1 MSPLIAPL
9 ILAVI
14 AGPVG
19 CMIVWRRM
27 AYFGDAI
34 AHSALLGVALGL
46 SIGFAPNIG
55 VALICGIFAGTLV
68 YLQHRRKLSI
78 DTLLGILAHGAL
90 ALGLLLVFWTSVETG
105 HTPHSETH
113 HPEALTTQ
121 TAEQIDPHVILET
134 YLLGSL
140 ENITMSQNITL
151 IIGAI
156 MIAITL
162 KLVWEPLILM
172 TLNLDLA
179 RAEGVPTLRL
189 QYIMMGIMAALVVLG
204 LQITGVLFIT
214 SLLIMPAAAA
224 RQISKTPEK
233 MIIWAVIFAFSGV
246 LAGYIAAQQ
255 AELPPGPTIVSA
267 LTIIFIISLFISVF
281 LRKKNPRI

>member
-1 MSPLIAPL
+1 MSALIAP
-9 ILAVI
+9 IVLAVI

-19 CMIVWRRM
+19 CLIVWRRM

-46 SIGFAPNIG
+46 FIGFAPNIG
-55 VALICGIFAGTLV
+55 VALICAIFAVLLV

-90 ALGLLLVFWTSVETG
+90 ALGLLLVFWSALETG
-105 HTPHSETH
+105 HNTHNGSNHS
-113 HPEALTTQ
+113 
-121 TAEQIDPHVILET
+121 IDPHTLLEI

-140 ENITMSQNITL
+140 ENISMNQNIIL
-151 IIGAI
+151 IVGASL
-156 MIAITL
+156 IAITL
-162 KLVWEPLILM
+162 KLIWEPLILM
-172 TLNLDLA
+172 TLNIDLA

-189 QYIMMGIMAALVVLG
+189 QYIMMGIMTALVVMG

-224 RQISKTPEK
+224 RQISTTPEK
-233 MIIWAVIFAFSGV
+233 MILWAIIFAFSGV
-246 LAGYIAAQQ
+246 LTGYMASHEAH
-255 AELPPGPTIVSA
+255 LPPGPSIVSA
-267 LTIIFIISLFISVF
+267 LTVIFIISLLISVF
-281 LRKKNPRI
+281 LRRKNPRI

>member
-1 MSPLIAPL
+1 MSALIAPL
-9 ILAVI
+9 VLAVI

-19 CMIVWRRM
+19 CLIVWRRM

-46 SIGFAPNIG
+46 FIGFAPNIG
-55 VALICGIFAGTLV
+55 VALICAIFAVLLV

-90 ALGLLLVFWTSVETG
+90 ALGLLLVFWSALETG
-105 HTPHSETH
+105 HNTHNGSNHS
-113 HPEALTTQ
+113 
-121 TAEQIDPHVILET
+121 IDPHTLLEI

-140 ENITMSQNITL
+140 ENISMNQNIIL
-151 IIGAI
+151 IVGASL
-156 MIAITL
+156 IAITL
-162 KLVWEPLILM
+162 KLIWEPLILM
-172 TLNLDLA
+172 TLNIDLA

-189 QYIMMGIMAALVVLG
+189 QYIMMGIMTALVVMG

-224 RQISKTPEK
+224 RQISTTPER
-233 MIIWAVIFAFSGV
+233 MILWAIIFAFSGV
-246 LAGYIAAQQ
+246 LTGYMASHEAH
-255 AELPPGPTIVSA
+255 LPPGPSIVSA
-267 LTIIFIISLFISVF
+267 LTVIFIISLLISVF
-281 LRKKNPRI
+281 LRRKNPRI

>member
-1 MSPLIAPL
+1 MSALIAPL
-9 ILAVI
+9 VLAVI

-19 CMIVWRRM
+19 CLIVWRRM

-46 SIGFAPNIG
+46 FIGFAPNIG
-55 VALICGIFAGTLV
+55 VALICAIFAVLLV

-90 ALGLLLVFWTSVETG
+90 ALGLLLVFWSALETG
-105 HTPHSETH
+105 HNTHNGSNHS
-113 HPEALTTQ
+113 
-121 TAEQIDPHVILET
+121 IDPHTLLEI

-140 ENITMSQNITL
+140 ENISMNQNIIL
-151 IIGAI
+151 IVGASL
-156 MIAITL
+156 IAITL
-162 KLVWEPLILM
+162 KLIWEPLILM
-172 TLNLDLA
+172 TLNIDLA

-189 QYIMMGIMAALVVLG
+189 QYIMMGIMTALVVMG

-224 RQISKTPEK
+224 RQISTTPEK
-233 MIIWAVIFAFSGV
+233 MILWAIIFAFSGV
-246 LAGYIAAQQ
+246 LTGYMASHEAH
-255 AELPPGPTIVSA
+255 LPPGPSIVSA
-267 LTIIFIISLFISVF
+267 LTVIFIISLLISVF
-281 LRKKNPRI
+281 LRRKNPRI

>member
-1 MSPLIAPL
+1 MSALIAPL
-9 ILAVI
+9 VLAVI

-19 CMIVWRRM
+19 CLIVWRRM

-46 SIGFAPNIG
+46 FIGFAPNIG
-55 VALICGIFAGTLV
+55 VALICAIFAVLLV

-90 ALGLLLVFWTSVETG
+90 ALGLLLVFWSALETG
-105 HTPHSETH
+105 HNTHNGLNHS
-113 HPEALTTQ
+113 
-121 TAEQIDPHVILET
+121 IDPHTLLEI

-140 ENITMSQNITL
+140 ENISINQNIIL
-151 IIGAI
+151 IVGASL
-156 MIAITL
+156 IAITL
-162 KLVWEPLILM
+162 KLIWEPLILM
-172 TLNLDLA
+172 TLNIDLA

-189 QYIMMGIMAALVVLG
+189 QYIMMGIMTALVVMG

-224 RQISKTPEK
+224 RQISTTPEK
-233 MIIWAVIFAFSGV
+233 MILWAIIFAFSGV
-246 LAGYIAAQQ
+246 LTGYMASHEAH
-255 AELPPGPTIVSA
+255 LPPGPSIVSA
-267 LTIIFIISLFISVF
+267 LTVIFIISLLISVF
-281 LRKKNPRI
+281 LRRKNPRI

>member
-1 MSPLIAPL
+1 MSALIAPL
-9 ILAVI
+9 VLAVI

-19 CMIVWRRM
+19 CLIVWRRM

-46 SIGFAPNIG
+46 FIGFAPNIG
-55 VALICGIFAGTLV
+55 VALICAIFAVLLV

-90 ALGLLLVFWTSVETG
+90 ALGLLLVFWSALETG
-105 HTPHSETH
+105 HNTHNGLNHS
-113 HPEALTTQ
+113 
-121 TAEQIDPHVILET
+121 IDPHTLLEI

-140 ENITMSQNITL
+140 ENISMNQNIIL
-151 IIGAI
+151 IVGASL
-156 MIAITL
+156 IAITL
-162 KLVWEPLILM
+162 KLIWEPLILM
-172 TLNLDLA
+172 TLNIDLA

-189 QYIMMGIMAALVVLG
+189 QYIMMGIMTALVVMG

-224 RQISKTPEK
+224 RQISTTPEK
-233 MIIWAVIFAFSGV
+233 MILWAIIFAFSGV
-246 LAGYIAAQQ
+246 LTGYMASHEAH
-255 AELPPGPTIVSA
+255 LPPGPSIVSA
-267 LTIIFIISLFISVF
+267 LTVIFIISLLISVF
-281 LRKKNPRI
+281 LRRKKPRI

>member
-1 MSPLIAPL
+1 MSALIAPL
-9 ILAVI
+9 VLAVI

-19 CMIVWRRM
+19 CLIVWRRM

-46 SIGFAPNIG
+46 FIGFAPNIG
-55 VALICGIFAGTLV
+55 VALICAIFAVLLV

-90 ALGLLLVFWTSVETG
+90 ALGLLLVFWSALETG
-105 HTPHSETH
+105 HNTHNGSNHS
-113 HPEALTTQ
+113 
-121 TAEQIDPHVILET
+121 IDPHTLLEI

-140 ENITMSQNITL
+140 ENISMNQNIIL
-151 IIGAI
+151 IVGASL
-156 MIAITL
+156 IAITL
-162 KLVWEPLILM
+162 KLIWEPLILM
-172 TLNLDLA
+172 TLNIDLA

-189 QYIMMGIMAALVVLG
+189 QYIMMGIMTALVVMG

-224 RQISKTPEK
+224 RQISTTPEK
-233 MIIWAVIFAFSGV
+233 MILWAIIFAFSGV
-246 LAGYIAAQQ
+246 LTGYMASHEAH
-255 AELPPGPTIVSA
+255 LPPGPSIVSA
-267 LTIIFIISLFISVF
+267 LTVIFIISFLISVF
-281 LRKKNPRI
+281 LRRKNPRI

>member
-1 MSPLIAPL
+1 MSALIAPL
-9 ILAVI
+9 VLAVI

-19 CMIVWRRM
+19 CLIVWRRM

-46 SIGFAPNIG
+46 FIGFAPNIG
-55 VALICGIFAGTLV
+55 VALICAIFAVLLV

-90 ALGLLLVFWTSVETG
+90 ALGLLLVFWSALETG
-105 HTPHSETH
+105 HNSHNGSNHS
-113 HPEALTTQ
+113 
-121 TAEQIDPHVILET
+121 IDPHTLLEI

-140 ENITMSQNITL
+140 ENISMNQNIIL
-151 IIGAI
+151 IVGASL
-156 MIAITL
+156 IAITL
-162 KLVWEPLILM
+162 KLIWEPLILM
-172 TLNLDLA
+172 TLNIDLA

-189 QYIMMGIMAALVVLG
+189 QYIMMGIMTALVVMG

-224 RQISKTPEK
+224 RQISTTPEK
-233 MIIWAVIFAFSGV
+233 MILWAIIFAFSGV
-246 LAGYIAAQQ
+246 LTGYMASHEAH
-255 AELPPGPTIVSA
+255 LPPGPSIVSA
-267 LTIIFIISLFISVF
+267 LTVIFIISLLISVF
-281 LRKKNPRI
+281 LRRKNPRI

>member
-1 MSPLIAPL
+1 MSALIAPL
-9 ILAVI
+9 VLAVI

-19 CMIVWRRM
+19 CLIVWRRM

-46 SIGFAPNIG
+46 FIGFAPNMG
-55 VALICGIFAGTLV
+55 VALICVIFAVLLV

-90 ALGLLLVFWTSVETG
+90 ALGLLLVFWSALETG
-105 HTPHSETH
+105 HNTHNGSNHS
-113 HPEALTTQ
+113 
-121 TAEQIDPHVILET
+121 IDPHTLLEI

-140 ENITMSQNITL
+140 ENISMNQNIIL
-151 IIGAI
+151 IVGASL
-156 MIAITL
+156 IAITL
-162 KLVWEPLILM
+162 KLIWEPLILM
-172 TLNLDLA
+172 TLNIDLA

-189 QYIMMGIMAALVVLG
+189 QYIMMGIMTALVVMG

-224 RQISKTPEK
+224 RQISTTPEK
-233 MIIWAVIFAFSGV
+233 MILWAIIFAFSGV
-246 LAGYIAAQQ
+246 LTGYMASHEAH
-255 AELPPGPTIVSA
+255 LPPGPSIVSA
-267 LTIIFIISLFISVF
+267 LTVIFIISLLISVF
-281 LRKKNPRI
+281 LRRKNPRI

>member
-1 MSPLIAPL
+1 MSALIAPL
-9 ILAVI
+9 VLAVI

-19 CMIVWRRM
+19 CLIVWRRM

-46 SIGFAPNIG
+46 FIGFAPNIG
-55 VALICGIFAGTLV
+55 VALICAIFAVLLV

-90 ALGLLLVFWTSVETG
+90 ALGLLLVFWSALETG
-105 HTPHSETH
+105 HNTHNGSNHS
-113 HPEALTTQ
+113 
-121 TAEQIDPHVILET
+121 IDPHTLLEI

-140 ENITMSQNITL
+140 ENISMNQNIIL
-151 IIGAI
+151 IVGASL
-156 MIAITL
+156 IAITL
-162 KLVWEPLILM
+162 KLIWEPLILM
-172 TLNLDLA
+172 TLNIDLA

-189 QYIMMGIMAALVVLG
+189 QYIMMGIMTALVVMG

-224 RQISKTPEK
+224 RQISTTPEK
-233 MIIWAVIFAFSGV
+233 MILWAIIFAFSGV
-246 LAGYIAAQQ
+246 LTGYTASHEAH
-255 AELPPGPTIVSA
+255 LPPGPSIVSA
-267 LTIIFIISLFISVF
+267 LTVIFIISLLISVF
-281 LRKKNPRI
+281 LRRKNPRI

>member
-9 ILAVI
+9 VLAII

-19 CMIVWRRM
+19 CLIVWRRM

-34 AHSALLGVALGL
+34 AHSALLGVAVGL
-46 SIGFAPNIG
+46 FIGFAPNIG
-55 VALICGIFAGTLV
+55 VALICAVFAILLV

-90 ALGLLLVFWTSVETG
+90 AIGLLLVFWSALETG
-105 HTPHSETH
+105 HGSH
-113 HPEALTTQ
+113 HEPNHT
-121 TAEQIDPHVILET
+121 IDPHTLLEI

-140 ENITMSQNITL
+140 ENISMNQNIIL
-151 IIGAI
+151 IIGAL
-156 MIAITL
+156 MIAVIL
-162 KLVWEPLILM
+162 KLIWEPLILM
-172 TLNLDLA
+172 TLNMDLA

-189 QYIMMGIMAALVVLG
+189 QYIMMGIMTALVVMG

-224 RQISKTPEK
+224 RQISTTPEK
-233 MIIWAVIFAFSGV
+233 MILWAVIFAFSGV
-246 LAGYIAAQQ
+246 LSGYIASH
-255 AELPPGPTIVSA
+255 EIHLPPGPTIVSA
-267 LTIIFIISLFISVF
+267 LTTIFIISLLISVF
-281 LRKKNPRI
+281 LRRKSPRI

>member
-1 MSPLIAPL
+1 MSTLIAPL
-9 ILAVI
+9 VLAVI

-19 CMIVWRRM
+19 CLIVWRRM

-46 SIGFAPNIG
+46 FIGFAPNIG
-55 VALICGIFAGTLV
+55 VALICAIFAVLLV

-90 ALGLLLVFWTSVETG
+90 ALGLLLVFWSALETG
-105 HTPHSETH
+105 HNTHNGSNHS
-113 HPEALTTQ
+113 
-121 TAEQIDPHVILET
+121 IDPHTLLEI

-140 ENITMSQNITL
+140 ENISMNQNIIL
-151 IIGAI
+151 IVGASL
-156 MIAITL
+156 IAITL
-162 KLVWEPLILM
+162 KLIWEPLILM
-172 TLNLDLA
+172 TLNIDLA

-189 QYIMMGIMAALVVLG
+189 QYIMMGIMTALVVMG

-224 RQISKTPEK
+224 RQISTTPEK
-233 MIIWAVIFAFSGV
+233 MILWAIIFAFSGV
-246 LAGYIAAQQ
+246 LTGYMASHEAH
-255 AELPPGPTIVSA
+255 LPPGPSIVSA
-267 LTIIFIISLFISVF
+267 LTVIFIISLLISVF
-281 LRKKNPRI
+281 LRRKNPRI

>member
-1 MSPLIAPL
+1 MSALIAPL
-9 ILAVI
+9 VLAVI

-19 CMIVWRRM
+19 CLIVWRRM

-46 SIGFAPNIG
+46 FIGFAPNMG
-55 VALICGIFAGTLV
+55 VALICAIFAVLLV

-90 ALGLLLVFWTSVETG
+90 ALGLLLVFWSALETG
-105 HTPHSETH
+105 HNTHNGSNHS
-113 HPEALTTQ
+113 
-121 TAEQIDPHVILET
+121 IDPHTLLEI

-140 ENITMSQNITL
+140 ENISMNQNIIL
-151 IIGAI
+151 IVGASL
-156 MIAITL
+156 IAITL
-162 KLVWEPLILM
+162 KLIWEPLILM
-172 TLNLDLA
+172 TLNIDLA

-189 QYIMMGIMAALVVLG
+189 QYIMMGIMTALVVMG

-224 RQISKTPEK
+224 RQISTTPEK
-233 MIIWAVIFAFSGV
+233 MILWAIIFAFSGV
-246 LAGYIAAQQ
+246 LTGYMASH
-255 AELPPGPTIVSA
+255 ETHLPPGPSIVSA
-267 LTIIFIISLFISVF
+267 LTVIFIISLLISVF
-281 LRKKNPRI
+281 LRRKNPRI

>member
-1 MSPLIAPL
+1 MSALIAPL
-9 ILAVI
+9 VLAVI

-19 CMIVWRRM
+19 CLIVWRRM

-46 SIGFAPNIG
+46 FIGFSPNIG
-55 VALICGIFAGTLV
+55 VTLICAIFAVLLV

-90 ALGLLLVFWTSVETG
+90 AFGLLLVFWSALETG
-105 HTPHSETH
+105 HDTHNGSNHS
-113 HPEALTTQ
+113 
-121 TAEQIDPHVILET
+121 IDPHTLLEI

-140 ENITMSQNITL
+140 ENISMNQNIIL
-151 IIGAI
+151 IVGASL
-156 MIAITL
+156 IAVIL
-162 KLVWEPLILM
+162 KLIWEPLILM
-172 TLNLDLA
+172 TLNIDLA

-189 QYIMMGIMAALVVLG
+189 QYIMMGIMTALVVMG

-224 RQISKTPEK
+224 RQISTTPEK
-233 MIIWAVIFAFSGV
+233 MIIWAIIFAFSGV
-246 LAGYIAAQQ
+246 LTGYMASHEAH
-255 AELPPGPTIVSA
+255 LPPGPSIVSA
-267 LTIIFIISLFISVF
+267 LTIIFIISLFISIF
-281 LRKKNPRI
+281 LRRKNPRI

>member
-1 MSPLIAPL
+1 MSALIAPL
-9 ILAVI
+9 VLAVI

-19 CMIVWRRM
+19 CLIVWRRM

-46 SIGFAPNIG
+46 FIGFAPNIG
-55 VALICGIFAGTLV
+55 VALICAIFAVLLV

-90 ALGLLLVFWTSVETG
+90 ALGLLLVFWSALETG
-105 HTPHSETH
+105 HNTHNGLNHSV
-113 HPEALTTQ
+113 
-121 TAEQIDPHVILET
+121 DPHTLLEI

-140 ENITMSQNITL
+140 ENISMNQNIIL
-151 IIGAI
+151 IVGASL
-156 MIAITL
+156 IAITL
-162 KLVWEPLILM
+162 KLIWEPLILM
-172 TLNLDLA
+172 TLNIDLA

-189 QYIMMGIMAALVVLG
+189 QYIMMGIMTALVVMG

-224 RQISKTPEK
+224 RQISTTPEK
-233 MIIWAVIFAFSGV
+233 MILWAIIFAFSGV
-246 LAGYIAAQQ
+246 LTGYMASHEAH
-255 AELPPGPTIVSA
+255 LPPGPSIVSA
-267 LTIIFIISLFISVF
+267 LTVIFIISLLISVF
-281 LRKKNPRI
+281 LRRKNPRI

>member
-1 MSPLIAPL
+1 MSALIAPL
-9 ILAVI
+9 VLAVI

-19 CMIVWRRM
+19 CLIVWRRM

-46 SIGFAPNIG
+46 FIGFAPNIG
-55 VALICGIFAGTLV
+55 VTLICAIFAVLLV

-90 ALGLLLVFWTSVETG
+90 AFGLLLVFWSALETG
-105 HTPHSETH
+105 HDTHNGSNHS
-113 HPEALTTQ
+113 
-121 TAEQIDPHVILET
+121 IDPHTLLEI

-140 ENITMSQNITL
+140 ENISMNQNIIL
-151 IIGAI
+151 IVGASL
-156 MIAITL
+156 IAITL
-162 KLVWEPLILM
+162 KLIWEPLILM
-172 TLNLDLA
+172 TLNIDLA

-189 QYIMMGIMAALVVLG
+189 QYIMMGIMTALVVMG

-224 RQISKTPEK
+224 RQISTTPEK
-233 MIIWAVIFAFSGV
+233 MILWAIIFAFSGV
-246 LAGYIAAQQ
+246 LTGYMASH
-255 AELPPGPTIVSA
+255 EVHLPPGPSIVSA

-281 LRKKNPRI
+281 LRRKNPRI